1 LTASQQVAD
10 IGALACRSAGI
21 NRAELPGSFREPRIM
36 YLNVREME
44 FPQVC
49 HPNREYEKAMIDAD
63 RREILPESTR
73 TGSTN
78 AQVPPRA
85 I

>member
-1 LTASQQVAD
+1 
-10 IGALACRSAGI
+10 
-21 NRAELPGSFREPRIM
+21 M